1 MIASETPSSTRQEE
15 LVSPTLTGHHAG
27 RSTLR
32 SAGAWIFASATAA
45 AAALGVVFVAMGADV
60 AATIPAI
67 ELPNK
72 PLFGNQQT
80 EKSSLVLALSV
91 EYPTAGALY
100 TSPNAYADEDSSYA
114 NTKEYI
120 GYFDA
125 ESCYKYNNSPSEVIP
140 AGQTKADFKRFD
152 RIGPAE
158 QRKCSDA
165 FSGNFLNWATGS
177 AVDMLRMALTG
188 GDRSVDT
195 PSLTI
200 LQRAFIPNGDPMCAW
215 NTSTFPAKKLVR
227 DGGGAGTYWGA
238 VPAILI
244 KEAGGS
250 DIWVGNTLNR
260 VFFGKAKGGGCDN
273 PWSYNLGGTLAPRA
287 MGPKESKPQPT
298 SPPPDAVACAVEG
311 GTCPSGDVQELWYG
325 ADTRWVVAPTI
336 GDALCSH
343 TVFGDPAPY
352 ASKRCYARPY
362 SGTWTPPLPTLG
374 PIEQRSNALPADA
387 VDCSGENGS
396 CAFSGLQELWYGADT
411 QWKVA
416 PAVGPASCNFRIYG
430 DPAPG
435 VAKRCYVRPY
445 SGVWKPDAST
455 SGSLNTDGFFYARVQ
470 VCEKSG
476 GSLVDVRDYGLCRQY
491 PNGNYKPIGAIQ
503 KYASDLRLAAFG
515 YLLENTSS
523 AGGGRYGGVLR
534 APMKFVG
541 ARTFDIAGKD
551 NTPPS
556 GNPAAEWDAS
566 TGVFHPNPDNDT
578 TQSPP
583 TSGVINYLNKFG
595 RTGPVPG
602 RYKRYDPVGELHYEA
617 LRYLQGVPPSPAAV
631 ANVTASMAD
640 GFPYASSW
648 VDPFGGDRSAMSDY
662 SCVRTGIVTIG
673 DIHTW
678 DGGRLPTP
686 DAANNIPDI
695 AYWRDMVAA
704 FETNLTKTYI
714 DGQGRS
720 RTTGNPNGANH
731 GVPSAYQVLGASY
744 WSHTHDIRGKNW
756 TNAPDKQRPGLRVK
770 NYFFDVN
777 TYGAQN
783 DVSARRYKNQFF
795 MAAKYGSF
803 ESDPSAG
810 PSRPFNT
817 YGNPFRR
824 EDGTPDNNVWQD
836 PANPG
841 EARNYYLQS
850 DARGVLRAFDMTL
863 RDASASARSIAGTAI
878 SNKNFTQV
886 GSTIFQGAFDLSDW
900 SGDVLSL
907 PVSVSSSFDVTV
919 GAKPEWS
926 AADRLGTLPTPAASR
941 NIVVGRTG
949 ATAQPMASNF
959 SWEDIDG
966 TLKAQ
971 LSRPGPAAAAD
982 IYGQDRL
989 NYLRGDRSKEG
1000 TLFRQRARLLGD
1012 IINSGVAYSGAPTTS
1027 LGGEPGYAQFHSK
1040 AAART
1045 HAVFVGAND
1054 GMLHAF
1060 HAKTGDELFGYIPSW
1075 MGPELSALAH
1085 PGYDH
1090 RSYVDAPPV
1099 VAEADIGAS
1108 SPKWKTVL
1116 VSGTGAGGRGVFA
1129 LDVTDPAAF
1138 TAASVMWEFTQADD
1152 ADMGY
1157 VMGKPQIVKMRV
1169 SAPGAAPKYRW
1180 FAAVASGVNN
1190 YVADSAGIRSTTGRP
1205 ALFLLALDKESG
1217 AAWSNSGSRPNYY
1230 KISLPVDSA
1239 LSAKHATGM
1248 INFGVAYG
1256 PAREVAQIYAGDL
1269 HGNLWKLDFSR
1280 VAATDWSMDKLSG
1293 FKNGAAPIPLYSA
1306 RSAKGDVQPI
1316 TMAPSLVAG
1325 PAVKGKN
1332 TVLVAF
1338 GTGKF
1343 IETADKSAAQKD
1355 TLYVIHDN
1363 ADSTPDIDSASGAV
1377 IGGRGRLA
1385 VGSIDSAGK
1394 VTVPAFVWGRAA
1406 SDDDASQRSGW
1417 YADFTALGERQIS
1430 NAIVTGDSLIFGSTI
1445 PGTAS
1450 AGCAGA
1456 GSGRE
1461 YLINIDTGQGASRDS
1476 DVGLMGE
1483 PVVATVSEAT
1493 SYTTSSTTGRR
1504 TQTTT
1509 QQVLQQGSAGV
1520 KTSTRITSTVTA
1532 GRLSWRQ
1539 VNNYQDL
1546 KASP

>member
-1 MIASETPSSTRQEE
+1 MLAGRHPGRNALHRARAWIIAST
-15 LVSPTLTGHHAG
+15 
-27 RSTLR
+27 
-32 SAGAWIFASATAA
+32 IAA
-45 AAALGVVFVAMGADV
+45 LAALGVVFVATGADV

-67 ELPNK
+67 ELPEK

-100 TSPNAYADEDSSYA
+100 TAPNAHANEDSSYA
-114 NTKEYI
+114 NTNEYI

-140 AGQTKADFKRFD
+140 AGHAKADFKRFD
-152 RIGPAE
+152 RIGPAD
-158 QRKCSDA
+158 QRKCTDA

-260 VFFGKAKGGGCDN
+260 VLFGKAKGGACNNIWG
-273 PWSYNLGGTLAPRA
+273 YNLGGTMPPRA
-287 MGPKESKPQPT
+287 VGPKETKPQPT
-298 SPPPDAVACAVEG
+298 SLPSDAAQCAVEG
-311 GTCPSGDVQELWYG
+311 GTCPSGEVQELWYG
-325 ADTRWVVAPTI
+325 ADTRWVVAPAV
-336 GDALCSH
+336 GDALCNRS
-343 TVFGDPAPY
+343 VFGDPAPD
-352 ASKRCYARPY
+352 ASKRCYTRPYSGNWTPPSLGPIEQRSSALPADAVGCANQNGSCVVSGLQEVWYGADTRWKVTPVVGVASCSHNVFGDPAVGTAKRCYARPY
-362 SGTWTPPLPTLG
+362 SGDWRP
-374 PIEQRSNALPADA
+374 D
-387 VDCSGENGS
+387 
-396 CAFSGLQELWYGADT
+396 
-411 QWKVA
+411 A
-416 PAVGPASCNFRIYG
+416 PA
-430 DPAPG
+430 
-435 VAKRCYVRPY
+435 
-445 SGVWKPDAST
+445 

-476 GSLVDVRDYGLCRQY
+476 ESLVDVRDYGLCRQY

-515 YLLENTSS
+515 YALENTSS
-523 AGGGRYGGVLR
+523 GSGGRYGGVLR

-541 ARTFDIAGKD
+541 ARTFDISGKD
-551 NTPPS
+551 NTPS
-556 GNPAAEWDAS
+556 GGNPAAEWDAS

-578 TQSPP
+578 TQNPP

-602 RYKRYDPVGELHYEA
+602 RYKTYDPVGELHYEA

-631 ANVTASMAD
+631 ANITASMAD

-648 VDPFGGDRSAMSDY
+648 VDPFGGDRSAKSDY
-662 SCVRTGIVTIG
+662 SCVRAGIVTIG

-695 AYWRDMVAA
+695 AYWRDIVTA
-704 FETNLTKTYI
+704 FEANMAVIYT
-714 DGQGRS
+714 DGQGEARKTS
-720 RTTGNPNGANH
+720 NPNGANH
-731 GVPSAYQVLGASY
+731 HVPSGYQVLGASY
-744 WSHTHDIRGKNW
+744 WSHTHDIRGKSW
-756 TNAPDKQRPGLRVK
+756 TNAPERQRPGLRVK

-783 DVSARRYKNQFF
+783 NVVNRRYKNQFF

-841 EARNYYLQS
+841 ETRNYYRQS

-863 RDASASARSIAGTAI
+863 RDASASARSIAGTAV

-886 GSTIFQGAFDLSDW
+886 GSSIFQGAFDLSDW
-900 SGDVLSL
+900 SGDVVSM
-907 PVSVSSSFDVTV
+907 PVAVSTSFDVTV
-919 GAKPEWS
+919 GAKPDWS
-926 AADRLGTLPTPAASR
+926 ASDKLAGLPTPAVSR
-941 NIVVGRTG
+941 NIVVGRSG
-949 ATAQPMASNF
+949 ATAQPVATSF
-959 SWEDIDG
+959 IWGDIDK
-966 TLKAQ
+966 TLQAQ
-971 LSRPGPAAAAD
+971 LSTPAPAAVAD
-982 IYGQDRL
+982 SYGEDRL
-989 NYLRGDRSKEG
+989 NYLKGDRSKEG

-1012 IINSGVAYSGAPTTS
+1012 IINSGVAYSGTPSTS
-1027 LGGEPGYAQFHSK
+1027 LGGEPGYAEFHSK
-1040 AAART
+1040 TASRAA
-1045 HAVFVGAND
+1045 AVFVGAND

-1060 HAKTGDELFGYIPSW
+1060 DAKTGDELFGYIPSW
-1075 MGPELSALAH
+1075 MGPHLAALAD
-1085 PGYDH
+1085 PAYAH
-1090 RSYVDAPPV
+1090 RSYVDAPPA
-1099 VAEADIGAS
+1099 VAEAQTGKFAS
-1108 SPKWKTVL
+1108 DWKTVL

-1138 TAASVMWEFTQADD
+1138 TADSVMWEFTQADD

-1169 SAPGAAPKYRW
+1169 SGPGAAPKYRW

-1190 YVADSAGIRSTTGRP
+1190 YVADSNGIRSATGRP
-1205 ALFLLALDKESG
+1205 ALFLLALDKEAG
-1217 AAWSNSGSRPNYY
+1217 ASWSSSGSTANYY

-1239 LSAKHATGM
+1239 LSAKYATGM

-1256 PAREVAQIYAGDL
+1256 SAREVAQIYAGDL
-1269 HGNLWKLDFSR
+1269 HGDLWKLDFSR
-1280 VAATDWSMDKLSG
+1280 VAATDWSMDKLSSY
-1293 FKNGAAPIPLYSA
+1293 KRGAAPVPLYSA

-1325 PAVKGKN
+1325 PPANGHD
-1332 TVLVAF
+1332 TVFVAF

-1343 IETADKSAAQKD
+1343 IETADKTAAQKD

-1363 ADSTPDIDSASGAV
+1363 GDPTPDLDSASGAV

-1385 VGSIDSAGK
+1385 VGTIDSAGK
-1394 VTVPAFVWGRAA
+1394 VTVPAFIWGRAA

-1417 YADFTALGERQIS
+1417 YADFAALGERQIS

-1461 YLINIDTGQGASRDS
+1461 YLVNIDTGHGTSKDS
-1476 DVGLMGE
+1476 DVGLLGE
-1483 PVVATVSEAT
+1483 PVVGTVSEAT

-1509 QQVLQQGSAGV
+1509 QQVLQQGSGGV

-1539 VNNYQDL
+1539 VHNYQDL